1 MRLLNVVRTV
11 WLLSFFVTLTVCS
24 SVAQQKQVIN
34 YLGIENGLSNS
45 AVRSIFQDHN
55 GFMWFG
61 TYDGLNRYDGYEF
74 KIFRNR
80 SGDTST
86 LVHNWVNCIAED
98 AQYRL
103 WVGTQQGLSIYNPAS
118 GRFIAAKYKVNNT
131 VVPVRGNIKEIKAD
145 LSGNVFVSVEQKGLI
160 LYKHD
165 SKSIGRLINTP
176 LASHYNISS
185 LAIDTNH
192 DLWLIIENIGLCIYD
207 KKLQK
212 IKLVDARIHSAYC
225 MLFDAQTLWIANSA
239 GLSSYKV
246 AAKTTQNHY
255 TVITGQLTSQRFT
268 SMIKGG
274 TNELWVATDGGG
286 VNILNTTTG
295 KFSYLTNG
303 NGSHYLTS
311 NAVAALYCDKESRKW
326 VGTLRGG
333 INILDPHIAN
343 FKNISYNSS
352 SSNSLVNN
360 FVLSLLE
367 ESPQRLWIGT
377 DGGGLSIWDRPA
389 NQFTNF
395 THRAG
400 DNASLPGNFITS
412 IKKDAK
418 GNIWVASYD
427 GGIGRYANG
436 RFIKYEGINPANNRT
451 SYTFWLLETD
461 KQGRLWAGSIQNGLY
476 VFNTAANRFELYEE
490 KLNNLLVLKADKSG
504 QYWGG
509 DWWNLIRIDLDHKKY
524 ERFGMDKPVRSVFE
538 DSMGDFWVG
547 TEAGLILFDRKNKRI
562 IKKYTTDDGLGNN
575 HVLNI
580 EEDKAGNLWISTYNG
595 LSCFNIKTRKFNT
608 YSQAN
613 GLPSN
618 EFNFNAS
625 LALHSGELAFGSI
638 KGLCIFNP
646 QNISQTRS
654 DPNIV
659 LSGLKVNNQPIAQSP
674 QFITKRTNN
683 EATELKVPYDKAVF
697 TFDFT
702 AIDYPY
708 AERINYRYKMEG
720 WDRGWINAGNVR
732 SATYTNLAP
741 GNYTFK
747 INCTNRDGS
756 WVKKQVAIH
765 LIVLPPW
772 YLSWW
777 AYVAY
782 VLIFATLVYIFVS
795 YRVKQTRLKYEVKL
809 AVADAK
815 KQKIIQE
822 KEREINEKRL
832 EFFTSISHEF
842 RTPISLII
850 NPIRDMLRLNTDDKG
865 LNTVHR
871 NARRLLSLVD
881 QLLLFRKADSGTVQ
895 LRVSPVNIYRLCN
908 EVYLCFKQ
916 QAKSAGLEYEFLAQ
930 EDKELMIY
938 ADSEKLEIILFN
950 LISNAIKFT
959 PPAGKVTIAI
969 TETTAG
975 VEIAVTDTG
984 CGIPQQE
991 GERLFEKYYQSRS
1004 EGRPVK
1010 AGFGI
1015 GLYLARQFA
1024 DEHQGSLTYNSE
1036 LNKGTTFTLALLNGK
1051 EHFAPDIIVS
1061 THQPEALFINELVT
1075 DDHVLTAEVQPEE
1088 EFKAEN
1094 IFTDRKAILTI
1105 DDDAEI
1111 RSYIRS
1117 VFSPQYIVYEA
1128 ASGEEAMDMVK
1139 DKLPDLVLCDVMMS
1153 GMTGIEWCD
1162 WLRQDVSLSYIP
1174 VILLT
1179 ASSSSENKLKGLD
1192 CGADDYI
1199 SKPFEKELLLARVA
1213 NLLNTRNNLRSYFY
1227 NEVTLQSNNVA
1238 ISEEYKD
1245 FLQKCITIVEKH
1257 ITNPNFSIKV
1267 LASEIGMSHSNL
1279 YRKVKSMSGYTIN
1292 GFIRLIRLRKAAELL
1307 INTEYNIN
1315 EVAFETGFNN
1325 AKYFRMQFVKL
1336 FEMTPSDFAKRN
1348 RKVFKKRVKVNL

>member
-1 MRLLNVVRTV
+1 
-11 WLLSFFVTLTVCS
+11 
-24 SVAQQKQVIN
+24 
-34 YLGIENGLSNS
+34 
-45 AVRSIFQDHN
+45 
-55 GFMWFG
+55 MWFG

-74 KIFRNR
+74 KIFRSR
-80 SGDTST
+80 SGDTSS
-86 LVHNWVNCIAED
+86 LVHNWVNSIAED
-98 AQYRL
+98 TQYRL
-103 WVGTQQGLSIYNPAS
+103 WIGTQQGLSVYNPAS
-118 GRFIAAKYKVNNT
+118 RRFSAVKYTVGNNT
-131 VVPVRGNIKEIKAD
+131 APVTGNIKEVKTD
-145 LSGNVFVSVEQKGLI
+145 TSGNVFVSAEHKGLI
-160 LYKHD
+160 LFGKN
-165 SKSIGRLINTP
+165 SKGKGQLVQLPSTAR
-176 LASHYNISS
+176 YNISS
-185 LAIDTNH
+185 LAISTDNK
-192 DLWLIIENIGLCIYD
+192 LWLIIENQGLFTFD
-207 KKLQK
+207 KGNQKLML
-212 IKLVDARIHSAYC
+212 IDPEIRSAYC
-225 MLFDAQTLWIANSA
+225 MLFDEGVLWIASSA
-239 GLSSYKV
+239 GLSSYNTASKK
-246 AAKTTQNHY
+246 ANKLY
-255 TVITGQLTSQRFT
+255 TVTDGQLTSQRFT
-268 SMIKGG
+268 SIIKGAV
-274 TNELWVATDGGG
+274 NELWIATDGGG
-286 VNILNTTTG
+286 INRLNTQTG

-303 NGSHYLTS
+303 NGTNYLTS

-326 VGTLRGG
+326 IGTLRGG
-333 INILDPHIAN
+333 INIIDPHIAK
-343 FKNISYNSS
+343 FKNISYNPSAP
-352 SSNSLVNN
+352 NSLVNN

-367 ESPQRLWIGT
+367 ESPQKLWIGT
-377 DGGGLSIWDRPA
+377 DGGGLSVWDRTT
-389 NQFTNF
+389 NHFTNF

-400 DNASLPGNFITS
+400 DETSLPGTFITS
-412 IKKDAK
+412 IKKDHS

-427 GGIGRYANG
+427 GGIGRYISGTN
-436 RFIKYEGINPANNRT
+436 RFEKYYGINPSNKR
-451 SYTFWLLETD
+451 SVSTFWLLEPD
-461 KQGRLWAGSIQNGLY
+461 KDGRLWAGSIQNGLY
-476 VFNTAANRFELYEE
+476 LFNAAANRFELYNDEL
-490 KLNNLLVLKADKSG
+490 KDLLVLKADRSG

-509 DWWNLIRIDLDHKKY
+509 DWTDLIRIDLQHKKAERY
-524 ERFGMDKPVRSVFE
+524 EIGKPVRSIFE
-538 DSMGDFWVG
+538 DNIGNFWVG
-547 TEAGLILFDRKNKRI
+547 TEAGLIQFDRNTKRI

-580 EEDKAGNLWISTYNG
+580 EQDKLGNLWISTYNG
-595 LSCFNIKTRKFNT
+595 LSCFNLKTRKFST
-608 YSQAN
+608 YSQAD
-613 GLPSN
+613 GLPTN

-625 LALHSGELAFGSI
+625 LTLQSGELAFGSI
-638 KGLCIFNP
+638 KGLCIFHP
-646 QNISQTRS
+646 EDISQTRS

-659 LSGLKVNNQPIAQSP
+659 LSGLKVNNDPIAQSP
-674 QFITKRTNN
+674 QFITKRTSN
-683 EATELKVPYDKAVF
+683 EATELKVPYDKAIF

-708 AERINYRYKMEG
+708 AERINYRYKMVG

-741 GNYTFK
+741 GSYTFK
-747 INCTNRDGS
+747 VNCTNRDGR
-756 WVKKQVAIH
+756 WVKKQVYIH

-772 YLSWW
+772 YLTWW

-782 VLIFATLVYIFVS
+782 VLIFATLVYVFMS
-795 YRVKQTRLKYEVKL
+795 YRIKQTRLKYEVKL

-815 KQKIIQE
+815 KQKILQE

-850 NPIRDMLRLNTDDKG
+850 NPIRDMLRLNVDDKG
-865 LNTVHR
+865 LNTVYR

-916 QAKSAGLEYEFLAQ
+916 QAKSAGLEYEFLAN

-959 PPAGKVTIAI
+959 PPAGKVSIDI
-969 TETTAG
+969 KETTEG
-975 VEIAVTDTG
+975 IEIAVADTG
-984 CGIPQQE
+984 CGIPE
-991 GERLFEKYYQSRS
+991 HDGERLFEKYYQSRS
-1004 EGRPVK
+1004 KGRPVK

-1015 GLYLARQFA
+1015 GLFLARQFA
-1024 DEHQGSLTYNSE
+1024 DEHQGSLTYNSVINE
-1036 LNKGTTFTLALLNGK
+1036 GTTFTLSLLNGK
-1051 EHFAPDIIVS
+1051 EHFSPDLIVT
-1061 THQPEALFINELVT
+1061 THQPDTLFINELVT
-1075 DDHVLTAEVQPEE
+1075 EEHALTAEIQLEE

-1128 ASGEEAMDMVK
+1128 ASGEEAMTMVK

-1307 INTEYNIN
+1307 INTEFNIN

>member
-1 MRLLNVVRTV
+1 MIF
-11 WLLSFFVTLTVCS
+11 SAI
-24 SVAQQKQVIN
+24 AQQKPVIN

-74 KIFRNR
+74 KVFRSR
-80 SGDTST
+80 AGDAST
-86 LVHNWVNCIAED
+86 LIHNWVNTIAED
-98 AQYRL
+98 AQYHL
-103 WVGTQQGLSIYNPAS
+103 WIGTQQGLSIYNPAS
-118 GRFIAAKYKVNNT
+118 GRFGTAKYIDGET
-131 VVPVRGNIKEIKAD
+131 LAPVTGNIKEIKAD
-145 LSGNVFVSVEQKGLI
+145 ALGNVFVSAEHKGLV
-160 LYKHD
+160 LFSNNGKNP
-165 SKSIGRLINTP
+165 GRLIKLPSTTR
-176 LASHYNISS
+176 YNISS
-185 LAIDTNH
+185 LTIGSDQK
-192 DLWLIIENIGLCIYD
+192 LWLIIENLGLCTFDI
-207 KKLQK
+207 KKQK
-212 IKLVDARIHSAYC
+212 LTLVNASIRSAYC
-225 MLFDAQTLWIANSA
+225 MLFDGKLLWIANSA
-239 GLSSYKV
+239 GLSRFNTSINKLDQQYRV
-246 AAKTTQNHY
+246 GS
-255 TVITGQLTSQRFT
+255 GQLTSQRFT
-268 SMIKGG
+268 AIIKSGP
-274 TNELWVATDGGG
+274 NELWVSTDGGG
-286 VNILNTTTG
+286 INILNTQTAHFT
-295 KFSYLTNG
+295 YLTSG
-303 NGSHYLTS
+303 NGSHSLTS
-311 NAVAALYCDKESRKW
+311 NAVAALYCDKEMRKW
-326 VGTLRGG
+326 IGTLRGG

-343 FKNISYNSS
+343 FKNVSNIAFQ
-352 SSNSLVNN
+352 SNSLVNN

-367 ESPQRLWIGT
+367 ETPQRLWIGT
-377 DGGGLSIWDRPA
+377 DGGGLSIWDRSS
-389 NQFTNF
+389 NHFTNY
-395 THRAG
+395 TH
-400 DNASLPGNFITS
+400 NANDESSLPGNFITS
-412 IKKDAK
+412 IKKDVN

-427 GGIGRYANG
+427 GGIGKYISSTG
-436 RFIKYEGINPANNRT
+436 RFQKYYGTNPHNKR
-451 SYTFWLLETD
+451 SSTFWLLESD

-476 VFNTAANRFELYEE
+476 LFNAQANRFDLYDEN
-490 KLNNLLVLKADKSG
+490 LRDLLVLKADKAG
-504 QYWGG
+504 QYWAG
-509 DWWNLIRIDLDHKKY
+509 DWTDLIKVDLLNKKY
-524 ERFGMDKPVRSVFE
+524 ERYKIGKPVRSIFE
-538 DSMGDFWVG
+538 DGKGNLWVG
-547 TEAGLILFDRKNKRI
+547 TEAGLIQFDRKNKQIVR
-562 IKKYTTDDGLGNN
+562 KYTTDDGLGNN

-580 EEDKAGNLWISTYNG
+580 QEDKNGNLWISTYNG
-595 LSCFNIKTRKFNT
+595 LSSFNVIKQKFST
-608 YSQAN
+608 YSQAD
-613 GLPSN
+613 GLPTN

-625 LALHSGELAFGSI
+625 LALSSGELAFGSI
-638 KGLCIFNP
+638 KGLSVFHP
-646 QNISQTRS
+646 ENISQTRS

-659 LSGLKVNNQPIAQSP
+659 LAGLKVNNQPIAQSP
-674 QFITKRTNN
+674 QYITKRTSN
-683 EATELKVPYDKAVF
+683 EATELKVPYDKAIF

-741 GNYTFK
+741 GTYTFK
-747 INCTNRDGS
+747 VNCTNRDGR
-756 WVKKQVAIH
+756 WVKKQVSIH

-772 YLSWW
+772 YLTWW
-777 AYVAY
+777 AYLLYAA
-782 VLIFATLVYIFVS
+782 IFASLVYIFIS
-795 YRVKQTRLKYEVKL
+795 YRIKQTRLKYEVKL

-815 KQKIIQE
+815 KQKILQE

-850 NPIRDMLRLNTDDKG
+850 NPIRDMLRLDANDKG
-865 LNTVHR
+865 LNIVYR

-895 LRVSPVNIYRLCN
+895 LRVAPVNIYRLCH
-908 EVYLCFKQ
+908 EVFLCFKQ
-916 QAKSAGLEYEFLAQ
+916 QAKSAGLEYEFLAS
-930 EDKELMIY
+930 EDTELMIY

-959 PPAGKVTIAI
+959 PPAGNVSIGIFENTEGIEVKVA
-969 TETTAG
+969 
-975 VEIAVTDTG
+975 DTG
-984 CGIPQQE
+984 CGIPERE
-991 GERLFEKYYQSRS
+991 GERLFEKYYQSRTD
-1004 EGRPVK
+1004 GRPVK

-1024 DEHQGSLTYNSE
+1024 DEHHGNLTYTSRIDQ
-1036 LNKGTTFTLALLNGK
+1036 GTTFTLSLLKGK
-1051 EHFAPDIIVS
+1051 NHFSPELIV
-1061 THQPEALFINELVT
+1061 TPHQQEATFINELVGEEPI
-1075 DDHVLTAEVQPEE
+1075 VEAESLTGE

-1111 RSYIRS
+1111 RSYIKS

-1128 ASGEEAMDMVK
+1128 ASGEEAMIMVK

-1162 WLRQDVSLSYIP
+1162 WLRQDVALSYIP

-1227 NEVTLQSNNVA
+1227 NEVTLQSNNIA

-1292 GFIRLIRLRKAAELL
+1292 GFIRLIKLRKAAELL

-1325 AKYFRMQFVKL
+1325 AKYFRLQFVKL

-1348 RKVFKKRVKVNL
+1348 RKVFKKKVKVNL